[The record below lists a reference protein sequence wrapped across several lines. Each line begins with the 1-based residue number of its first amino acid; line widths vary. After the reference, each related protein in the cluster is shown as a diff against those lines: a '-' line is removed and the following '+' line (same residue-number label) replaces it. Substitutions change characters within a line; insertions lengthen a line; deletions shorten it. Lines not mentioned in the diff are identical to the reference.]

1 MKDGRAPYAWE
12 EGLRMSNTGCIG
24 PRLLL
29 AWACVGETVMERG
42 CTVDRNLLALPDLT
56 QHLQGHPCCSQS
68 ELYITNLFMSRSS
81 EWPSTAS
88 SSFRPKTNI
97 LTYLQGLRAWSQLT
111 SAVLSHTFVLC
122 CLPPKTL
129 AASQVLAYSCH
140 GYGFLC
146 LEGSSSTNF
155 MELATTNTLDL
166 NPNVSSSGNS
176 SLSPWSRSY

>member
-1 MKDGRAPYAWE
+1 MYCGQESPSPSRPDPASAGVIHAVAKVTFILQICSCHAPV
-12 EGLRMSNTGCIG
+12 S
-24 PRLLL
+24 
-29 AWACVGETVMERG
+29 
-42 CTVDRNLLALPDLT
+42 D
-56 QHLQGHPCCSQS
+56 
-68 ELYITNLFMSRSS
+68 
-81 EWPSTAS
+81 PSTAS

-97 LTYLQGLRAWSQLT
+97 LTYLQGLGAWSQPT

-122 CLPPKTL
+122 CLPLKTL